1 MYFFVPTV
9 ITHIS
14 SINTSNHRG
23 QVASGC
29 QMVLFTTGN
38 GALTNFPFV
47 STVKVLTTTR
57 RYNLLKHDD
66 LTLGDTLMVNRSKVS
81 LASSLRICS
90 SCSGTKRVLGEMEGS
105 NPPQVS
111 IWRDWYVN
119 DDDEEEK
126 KEQEKEYKQIVDVDK
141 KSTLPVLSVL
151 PELKLNTSAIG
162 LILPTSLCSSE
173 TSRMIAAKL
182 NMKKQEDKTF
192 CTDVT
197 RFAHLE
203 TTEGCGVVNNDFFHK
218 NILTGILRSP
228 LIKYSVLLE
237 HGCEKNHNDSMRQTL
252 RSKFETVPSNI
263 GFESVQMGGGVRSAF
278 SNVMRKCRILSANT
292 FRTKTENKLRIGLV
306 VDTRSVMSQID
317 IDSLQ
322 VFCRAVI
329 DKWTGTIVSPSVSCL
344 NCFQNT
350 FKMRSVSLG
359 DTISEDAGMVL
370 LRGLTGC
377 SMTLSETIGC
387 VASSGVHVLVVM
399 CSKSSNIVQAH
410 PLIPTLLVTSSS
422 SHSHDVDLRLGDDV
436 LENARSWCL
445 VHRWCLRLNA
455 AHESIEMFIFS
466 SLADG
471 LVFRCDVVDFFII
484 F

>member
-1 MYFFVPTV
+1 
-9 ITHIS
+9 
-14 SINTSNHRG
+14 
-23 QVASGC
+23 
-29 QMVLFTTGN
+29 MVLFTTGN
-38 GALTNFPFV
+38 GAMTNFPFV

-57 RYNLLKHDD
+57 RYNLLKHDMD
-66 LTLGDTLMVNRSKVS
+66 FNAGRYIDGESLECLTRELFENLIQV
-81 LASSLRICS
+81 A
-90 SCSGTKRVLGEMEGS
+90 SGTKRVLGEMEGS

-141 KSTLPVLSVL
+141 KSTLPVLAVL
-151 PELKLNTSAIG
+151 PELKLNMSAIG

-192 CTDVT
+192 CTDIT

-252 RSKFETVPSNI
+252 RSKFKTIPSNI

-278 SNVMRKCRILSANT
+278 SNVMRKCRILSENT

-370 LRGLTGC
+370 LRGLTDC

-410 PLIPTLLVTSSS
+410 PLIPTLLVSLFISS
-422 SHSHDVDLRLGDDV
+422 SHSHDVDLRLGHDV
-436 LENARSWCL
+436 LENARSMCDIVASVVSSKL
-445 VHRWCLRLNA
+445 SPHMNRIGNVH
-455 AHESIEMFIFS
+455 FQFS
-466 SLADG
+466 RGRTGVS
-471 LVFRCDVVDFFII
+471 V
-484 F
+484 

>member
-1 MYFFVPTV
+1 
-9 ITHIS
+9 
-14 SINTSNHRG
+14 
-23 QVASGC
+23 
-29 QMVLFTTGN
+29 MVLFTTGN
-38 GALTNFPFV
+38 GAMTNFPFV

-57 RYNLLKHDD
+57 RYNLLKHDMD
-66 LTLGDTLMVNRSKVS
+66 FNAGRYIDGEPLECLTRELFENLIQFAN
-81 LASSLRICS
+81 
-90 SCSGTKRVLGEMEGS
+90 GTRKVLGEMEGS

-119 DDDEEEK
+119 DDEEEEEEEEEEEN
-126 KEQEKEYKQIVDVDK
+126 KEQEYKLDVDEK
-141 KSTLPVLSVL
+141 NALPVLAVL
-151 PELKLNTSAIG
+151 PELKLNTSTIG

-218 NILTGILRSP
+218 NILIGILRSP
-228 LIKYSVLLE
+228 LIKFSVLLE

-252 RSKFETVPSNI
+252 RSKFETIPSNI
-263 GFESVQMGGGVRSAF
+263 GFESVQMRGGVRSACT
-278 SNVMRKCRILSANT
+278 NVMRKCRSLSANT
-292 FRTKTENKLRIGLV
+292 FTKTENKLRIGLI
-306 VDTRSVMSQID
+306 VDTRSIMSRID

-329 DKWTGTIVSPSVSCL
+329 DKWKGTIVSPNVSCL
-344 NCFQNT
+344 NCFQTT

-436 LENARSWCL
+436 LENARSMCDIVASVVSSKL
-445 VHRWCLRLNA
+445 SPHMNRIGNVH
-455 AHESIEMFIFS
+455 FQFS
-466 SLADG
+466 RGRTGVS
-471 LVFRCDVVDFFII
+471 V
-484 F
+484 